1 MDILIKGL
9 ENPFVVPSSPDK
21 LEAFGLL
28 EFVGGEHEDILVSF
42 MTREGTMHDD
52 LGRVKCVVDTLKAF
66 GFDIVPTA
74 QVKFSTF
81 TAEETAV
88 LEQRVTVTERKNQN
102 G

>member
-1 MDILIKGL
+1 MDILVKGL
-9 ENPFVVPSSPDK
+9 ENPFVVPSGPNK

-28 EFVGGEHEDILVSF
+28 EFVNGEHEDIVVSF
-42 MTREGTMHDD
+42 MTRAGTMYDD
-52 LGRVKCVVDTLKAF
+52 LGRVKCVVEALKAA

-81 TAEETAV
+81 TAEEAAV
-88 LEQRVTVTERKNQN
+88 IEQRVTVTERKNPN

>member
-9 ENPFVVPSSPDK
+9 ENPFVVPNSPGT

-28 EFVGGEHEDILVSF
+28 EFVNGEHEDIVVSF

-52 LGRVKCVVDTLKAF
+52 LGRAKCVVDTLKEA

-74 QVKFSTF
+74 PVKFSTF

>member
-9 ENPFVVPSSPDK
+9 ETPFVVPNSPGK

-28 EFVGGEHEDILVSF
+28 EFVNGEHEDIVVSF
-42 MTREGTMHDD
+42 MTREGTMFDD
-52 LGRVKCVVDTLKAF
+52 LGRVKCVVDALKTA

-74 QVKFSTF
+74 PVRFSTF

>member
-9 ENPFVVPSSPDK
+9 ENPFVVPNNADT
-21 LEAFGLL
+21 LEACGLI
-28 EFVGGEHEDILVSF
+28 EFVNGEHEDIVVSF
-42 MTREGTMHDD
+42 MTRAGTMYDD
-52 LGRVKCVVDTLKAF
+52 LGRVKCVVDTLKAA

-81 TAEETAV
+81 TAEEAAV